1 VDPLILRVTLNDWI
15 FLNRNTFSGIEKTI
29 SMKKTTGN
37 KIKLGIFVTAAI
49 VAFVAAIYFVGE
61 RQQLFDSTF
70 HITGVFKEVSGL
82 KVGNNVRFSGINVG
96 IVEDIE
102 QISDSSVR
110 VDMQIDEGTRRFIKT
125 NARAIIGSDGLMGS
139 KLVTIFPGSASMKEI
154 ADNATIDTEQP
165 VSMDDI
171 LLNLKTTTDNAAIIT
186 TGLAVI
192 VTNMSEG
199 KGTIGKLLMDSVLA
213 ENVSQALLNIK
224 QGAGGFK
231 QNMDAASH
239 NILLRGYLK
248 KKNKKEKEKDK

>member
-1 VDPLILRVTLNDWI
+1 
-15 FLNRNTFSGIEKTI
+15 
-29 SMKKTTGN
+29 MKKTTGN
-37 KIKLGIFVTAAI
+37 KIKLGIFVTAAV

>member
-1 VDPLILRVTLNDWI
+1 
-15 FLNRNTFSGIEKTI
+15 
-29 SMKKTTGN
+29 MKKTTGN
-37 KIKLGIFVTAAI
+37 KIKLGIFVSAAV

-70 HITGVFKEVSGL
+70 HISGVFKEVSGL

-96 IVEDIE
+96 IIEEIE
-102 QISDSSVR
+102 QITDSTVR
-110 VDMQIDEGTRRFIKT
+110 VDMQIEENTRRFIKT
-125 NARAIIGSDGLMGS
+125 NARAIIGSDGLMGN
-139 KLVTIFPGSASMKEI
+139 KLVTILPGSTGMEEI
-154 ADNATIDTEQP
+154 TNNANIETEQP

-186 TGLAVI
+186 TGLAII

-213 ENVSQALLNIK
+213 ENVSQALFNIK

-248 KKNKKEKEKDK
+248 KKNKKDKDK